1 MILLLQNEKNESVR
15 EKRSGR
21 LAPTYTWH
29 GSSQG
34 GGLQVFLLSSLYW
47 FVFSNFFNNDYA
59 FFYKKKVIFNI
70 QKDDRNKYRDSTIMS
85 KKKKKERKNYIGK
98 SDSKSANIL
107 VSGPRLSLRSSS
119 DKDRARGEIMGKLVM
134 FLELRDNYA
143 DTL

>member
-1 MILLLQNEKNESVR
+1 M
-15 EKRSGR
+15 
-21 LAPTYTWH
+21 TMH
-29 GSSQG
+29 
-34 GGLQVFLLSSLYW
+34 
-47 FVFSNFFNNDYA
+47 

-85 KKKKKERKNYIGK
+85 KKKKERKNYIGK

-119 DKDRARGEIMGKLVM
+119 DKDRARGEIMGQLVI